1 VALKLGPEPTEGLA
15 PFAVHANV
23 KGEDPPEPVALQDT
37 AMPTVPVGEQ
47 LIMTDTVDEPIT
59 TSAKATATWEVLSVK
74 ITLTRWEPVVLKVV
88 EKLLPVP
95 ESGLPPPA
103 IQPRLYGGVPPVGK
117 AVQET
122 IVPTVPVEGQCIVT
136 AKADVEGT
144 KRLVA

>member
-1 VALKLGPEPTEGLA
+1 MALKLGPEPTEGLA

-47 LIMTDTVDEPIT
+47 LIMTDTVDEPIA
-59 TSAKATATWEVLSVK
+59 TSAKASATWA
-74 ITLTRWEPVVLKVV
+74 
-88 EKLLPVP
+88 
-95 ESGLPPPA
+95 PPA